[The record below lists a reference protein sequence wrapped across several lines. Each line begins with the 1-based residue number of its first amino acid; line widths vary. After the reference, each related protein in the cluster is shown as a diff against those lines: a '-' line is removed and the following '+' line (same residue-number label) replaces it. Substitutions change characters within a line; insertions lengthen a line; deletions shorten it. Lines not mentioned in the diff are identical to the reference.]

1 VIEAGI
7 VAGSASPIGIKGIKV
22 IADDSV
28 TSGTNFVAGG
38 NKPDT
43 HLRNV
48 NYPRDFKA
56 DVVADIAR
64 AKAGEGCPGCGGK
77 LSSLHGIEVGHIFK
91 LGTFLSET
99 LGALFVDEKGVSRPI
114 VMGCY
119 GIGLGRLLAAAIEQS
134 HDDKGIIWPMPIAPY
149 HIYLC
154 PLYREDSKVSEVAEN
169 LYAELEA
176 EGLEVLLDDREESP
190 GVKFNDADLLGVPI
204 RVTISPRTLEK
215 DSVEVKRRSEKE
227 SELVPLEGVVPKLKE
242 LIKG

>member
-1 VIEAGI
+1 M
-7 VAGSASPIGIKGIKV
+7 
-22 IADDSV
+22 
-28 TSGTNFVAGG
+28 
-38 NKPDT
+38 
-43 HLRNV
+43 
-48 NYPRDFKA
+48 
-56 DVVADIAR
+56 
-64 AKAGEGCPGCGGK
+64 
-77 LSSLHGIEVGHIFK
+77 HGIEVGHIFK
-91 LGTFLSET
+91 LGTFLSEK
-99 LGALFVDEKGVSRPI
+99 LGALFVDEKGVSHPI

-154 PLYREDSKVSEVAEN
+154 PLYREGSKVSEVAEN

-190 GVKFNDADLLGVPI
+190 GVKFNDADLLGMPV

-215 DSVEVKRRSEKE
+215 GSVEVKKRSEKD
-227 SELVPLEGVVPKLKE
+227 SQLVPLEGVAQKLKE